1 MAGSDDF
8 IVLYSDGAPTDPIR
22 LGQLLV
28 DTSEVDPADM
38 LKICTD
44 LSPVTYTT
52 VGSGAVA
59 ASGYPPQLGYA
70 GIF

>member
-28 DTSEVDPADM
+28 DTSEVDPIDM
-38 LKICTD
+38 LKVCTA
-44 LSPVTYTT
+44 LSPVTYESI
-52 VGSGAVA
+52 GSAGGGG
-59 ASGYPPQLGYA
+59 GYPPQLGYA